1 MKNKI
6 LDFVIVGAPK
16 CGTTALY
23 KLLDLHP
30 EICFSKQKEPRFFT
44 KIKGEFGFFSRGQGP
59 RLSGNFHK
67 GFSWYRSLFS
77 KFKDGQI
84 KGEASTVYFQNP
96 DTPKLLKKYV
106 PEVKIIIMLRDPVFR
121 IYSHYYQEKKLGFK
135 FSSFKQM
142 YEDNDNRFRYYYKIS
157 RYKKHIDRYLLYFD
171 KSQIFILIMEEFE
184 DNNLLSL
191 KRVFNFL
198 NLNSNEYTFVNER
211 FNVQNEIKSR
221 LLQLFISQAQF
232 ISNRFVFPKNIR
244 RFLSFVR
251 VWLTKFNS
259 KKIKIKKIDKT
270 LYEKIK
276 NNFLGDKEY
285 VQNYLGRKINW
296 LNYSD

>member
-1 MKNKI
+1 
-6 LDFVIVGAPK
+6 
-16 CGTTALY
+16 
-23 KLLDLHP
+23 
-30 EICFSKQKEPRFFT
+30 
-44 KIKGEFGFFSRGQGP
+44 
-59 RLSGNFHK
+59 
-67 GFSWYRSLFS
+67 
-77 KFKDGQI
+77 
-84 KGEASTVYFQNP
+84 
-96 DTPKLLKKYV
+96 
-106 PEVKIIIMLRDPVFR
+106 
-121 IYSHYYQEKKLGFK
+121 
-135 FSSFKQM
+135 
-142 YEDNDNRFRYYYKIS
+142 
-157 RYKKHIDRYLLYFD
+157 
-171 KSQIFILIMEEFE
+171 MEEFE
-184 DNNLLSL
+184 NNNLLSL

-232 ISNRFVFPKNIR
+232 ISSRFVFPKNIR

-276 NNFLGDKEY
+276 NNFLLDKEY

>member
-1 MKNKI
+1 MQNKV

-30 EICFSKQKEPRFFT
+30 EICFSKKKEPRFFT
-44 KIKGEFGFFSRGQGP
+44 QIKGEFGFFNRGQGP

-67 GFSWYRSLFS
+67 GFKWYRALFS
-77 KFKDGQI
+77 NFKEGQI
-84 KGEASTVYFQNP
+84 KGEASTVYFQNS

-106 PEVKIIIMLRDPVFR
+106 PDVKIIIMLRDPVFR
-121 IYSHYYQEKKLGFK
+121 IYSHYYEEKKLGYK
-135 FSSFKQM
+135 FSSFKKM
-142 YEDNDNRFRYYYKIS
+142 YEENDNRFCYYYNIS
-157 RYKKHIDRYLLYFD
+157 NYKKHIDRYLLYFD
-171 KSQIFILIMEEFE
+171 KSQIFILILEEFE
-184 DNNLLSL
+184 NNNLLSL

-198 NLNSNEYTFVNER
+198 NLNMNKFTFVNER

-221 LLQLFISQAQF
+221 WLQLFISESQF
-232 ISNRFVFPKNIR
+232 ISSRFVFPKKIKK
-244 RFLSFVR
+244 FLSLVR

-259 KKIKIKKIDKT
+259 KKIKIKKIDKP

-276 NNFLGDKEY
+276 DNFIGDKEY